1 VVLPVIKG
9 GCHYHCFSIGV
20 IISAAG
26 ARIRVGYVFHLN
38 GTQQIDKTGRY
49 SWDSRS
55 ERVVFQFGLKFIT
68 GTDANRIAPP
78 RVLADYFHLVV
89 RARPFLYPRH
99 VCLLPA
105 SIQSEP
111 VSRFAVAMKNSVI
124 TRCPEKRAVV

>member
-1 VVLPVIKG
+1 VDAITTAFRLVLLFRPQ
-9 GCHYHCFSIGV
+9 
-20 IISAAG
+20 AL
-26 ARIRVGYVFHLN
+26 RIRVGYVFHLN

-68 GTDANRIAPP
+68 GTDASRIAPP